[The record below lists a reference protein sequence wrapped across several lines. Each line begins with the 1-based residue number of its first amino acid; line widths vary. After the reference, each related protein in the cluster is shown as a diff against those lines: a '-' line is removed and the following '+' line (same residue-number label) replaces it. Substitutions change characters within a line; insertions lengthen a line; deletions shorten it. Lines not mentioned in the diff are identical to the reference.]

1 MPNFISHTQNDSLHT
16 IAANAAGLN
25 GRTTLPNPYQFE
37 GSHPTELGHLVIA
50 DRIEELL
57 KQRQAT

>member
-1 MPNFISHTQNDSLHT
+1 
-16 IAANAAGLN
+16 
-25 GRTTLPNPYQFE
+25 LPNPYQFE